1 MVIIL
6 IELYI
11 TRPICHMLTY
21 VGYRPTYRPIGVR
34 GGWKRGGGVI
44 ASSLTI
50 SIMTISQNCDNKA
63 KIVPSPQCL
72 LLGKDCA
79 LPTMLVVR
87 QRLCPPHNAC
97 C

>member
-34 GGWKRGGGVI
+34 GGWKRGGGD
-44 ASSLTI
+44 S
-50 SIMTISQNCDNKA
+50 K
-63 KIVPSPQCL
+63 
-72 LLGKDCA
+72 
-79 LPTMLVVR
+79 
-87 QRLCPPHNAC
+87 
-97 C
+97 